1 MTDKHDNNYSTP
13 VGAPFRPA
21 LPVRSLADIRKL
33 EETPLEQALTVRST
47 YEIFR
52 NAGHAFG
59 DKTALTFLR
68 TGNPADE
75 PIRWSYAE
83 LLARIHQTANMLHT
97 LGVGPDDAVAVLL
110 PGCLEYHLALWGGE
124 AAGIVQPLNPLL
136 TDEKL
141 VALMTAGRA
150 KVLIAYGSDS
160 ESGMWSKAM
169 RLRGQVPTLTTVLR
183 VAPHDEAPG
192 TAGTLPEAGSD
203 SATALPGVA
212 EFDVLRAA
220 QPDDRLVSG
229 RDIAPSDIAA
239 YFHTGGTTGAP
250 KLARHSHGAQVF
262 TAWASVQVA
271 GMNENGISING
282 YPLFHVAGVLPASLS
297 SLSAGVEVI
306 IPTPSLLRNKEV
318 LANYWKLVAK
328 YRPTSLSAVPTV
340 LAALANVPLAG
351 ADISSITYCRTGAAV
366 LAPELAARFERL
378 FGLHVHESLGMTEM
392 AGISTITPPGVDGP
406 AGCVGFRLPYMQM
419 RVVALDENGNASD
432 REVAPGEQ
440 GMVLF
445 KSPNVFSGFVDPA
458 DNAKAFTA
466 DGWLATGDLGWIDS
480 EERLNLTGR
489 SKDLIIRSGH
499 NIDPKTIEDALGAHP
514 AVQLCA
520 AVGAPDAYAGELPV
534 IFATLVPGASATEE
548 ELLAFTAE
556 RVDEA
561 PAKPK
566 WVSVIETMPMTNVG
580 KIYKPE
586 LRAMA
591 ARQVVSATVVEVCVS
606 LGLPEA
612 ARPVVKTEGESLVRV
627 LIDNAAAGAL
637 AASLQE
643 RLQKALE
650 PLPFKTRIGAQ

>member
-1 MTDKHDNNYSTP
+1 MADSKKTNAA
-13 VGAPFRPA
+13 GAPFRPT

-52 NAGHAFG
+52 NAGAGFG
-59 DKTALTFLR
+59 GKTALTFLR
-68 TGNPADE
+68 TGNPADA
-75 PIRWSYAE
+75 PIRWSYAG
-83 LLARIHQTANMLHT
+83 LLARIHQTANMLHAM
-97 LGVGPDDAVAVLL
+97 GVGPQDAVAVLL

-192 TAGTLPEAGSD
+192 AAGALPE
-203 SATALPGVA
+203 GVA
-212 EFDVLRAA
+212 DFDALRAA
-220 QPDDRLVSG
+220 QPSDHLVSG
-229 RDIAPSDIAA
+229 RDIAPTDIAA

-271 GMNENGISING
+271 GMNEQGISING
-282 YPLFHVAGVLPASLS
+282 YPLFHVAGVLPASLA
-297 SLSAGVEVI
+297 SLSAGMEVI
-306 IPTPSLLRNKEV
+306 IPTTSLLRNKEV
-318 LANYWKLVAK
+318 LANYWKLVEK

-340 LAALANVPLAG
+340 LAALANVPLDG
-351 ADISSITYCRTGAAV
+351 ADISSIGYCRTGAAV
-366 LAPELAARFERL
+366 LSPELATRFERL

-406 AGCVGFRLPYMQM
+406 AGCVGFPLPYMRM
-419 RVVALDENGNASD
+419 RIVALDESGNASD
-432 REVAPGEQ
+432 RELPPGEQ

-445 KSPNVFSGFVDPA
+445 KSPNLFSGFVDPA

-466 DGWLATGDLGWIDS
+466 DGWLATGDLGWIDGDG
-480 EERLNLTGR
+480 RLNLSGR

-499 NIDPKTIEDALGAHP
+499 NIDPKVIEDALGAHP

-534 IFATLVPGASATEE
+534 VFATLVPGASATED
-548 ELLAFTAE
+548 ELLAFTAA

-561 PAKPK
+561 PAKPRS
-566 WVSVIETMPMTNVG
+566 VTVIEHMPMTNVG

-591 ARQVVSATVVEVCVS
+591 ASRVVAATVAQVCGE
-606 LGLPEA
+606 LGVAPA
-612 ARPVVKTEGESLVRV
+612 ARPRVRSEGESLVQVR
-627 LIDNAAAGAL
+627 IDAAAAGAL
-637 AASLQE
+637 AAPLQA
-643 RLQKALE
+643 RIRTALE
-650 PLPFKTRIGAQ
+650 ALPFKTQVLAE

>member
-1 MTDKHDNNYSTP
+1 MTGNDNTTRP
-13 VGAPFRPA
+13 AGAPFRPRF
-21 LPVRSLADIRKL
+21 PVRSLADIRRL

-52 NAGHAFG
+52 NAGAAFG
-59 DKTALTFLR
+59 NKTALTFLR

-75 PIRWSYAE
+75 PIRWSYAD
-83 LLARIHQTANMLHT
+83 LLAGIHQTANMLHA

-192 TAGTLPEAGSD
+192 AAGTLPEGI
-203 SATALPGVA
+203 A
-212 EFDVLRAA
+212 EFNTLRAA
-220 QPDDRLVSG
+220 QPADRLVSG

-271 GMNENGISING
+271 GMNEQGISING
-282 YPLFHVAGVLPASLS
+282 YPLFHVAGVLPASLA

-318 LANYWKLVAK
+318 LANYWKLVEK

-340 LAALANVPLAG
+340 LAALANVPLDG
-351 ADISSITYCRTGAAV
+351 ADISSIGYCRTGAAV
-366 LAPELAARFERL
+366 LSPELAARFERL

-406 AGCVGFRLPYMQM
+406 AGCVGFPLPYMRM
-419 RVVALDENGNASD
+419 RIVALDENGNASD
-432 REVAPGEQ
+432 RDLPPGEQ

-445 KSPNVFSGFVDPA
+445 KSPNLFSGFVDPA

-466 DGWLATGDLGWIDS
+466 DGWLATGDLGWIDG
-480 EERLNLTGR
+480 EGRLNLSGR

-499 NIDPKTIEDALGAHP
+499 NIDPKVIEDALGAHP

-534 IFATLVPGASATEE
+534 VFATLVPGASATED
-548 ELLAFTAE
+548 ELLAFTAA

-566 WVSVIETMPMTNVG
+566 SVIVIESMPMTNVG

-591 ARQVVSATVVEVCVS
+591 ASRVVTAIVAQVCDE
-606 LGLPEA
+606 LGVAQA
-612 ARPVVKTEGESLVRV
+612 ARPRVQSEGESLVQVR
-627 LIDNAAAGAL
+627 IDAAAAGAL
-637 AASLQE
+637 ATPLQE
-643 RLQKALE
+643 RIRTALE
-650 PLPFKTRIGAQ
+650 PLPFKTRVLAE